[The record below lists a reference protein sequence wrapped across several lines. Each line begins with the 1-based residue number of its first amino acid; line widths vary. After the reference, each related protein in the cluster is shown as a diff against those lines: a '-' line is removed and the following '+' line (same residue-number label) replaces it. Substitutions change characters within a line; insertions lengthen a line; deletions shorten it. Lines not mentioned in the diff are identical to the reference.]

1 MDGPMSAQ
9 CVDIGLLFL
18 LFEVLA
24 MICKKLKGIFL
35 KSKHTHPKIC
45 IQRVPIWQIQ
55 NIIEYRH
62 PNGYFLSQSGSL
74 WVAVDNSTGDAWTED
89 FDSKYQAIHWLRGD
103 FEVGDLSRS

>member
-1 MDGPMSAQ
+1 
-9 CVDIGLLFL
+9 
-18 LFEVLA
+18 
-24 MICKKLKGIFL
+24 MIHKLLKGIFL
-35 KSKHTHPKIC
+35 KSKHIHPKIC

-62 PNGYFLSQSGSL
+62 SNGYFLSQSGSL

>member
-1 MDGPMSAQ
+1 
-9 CVDIGLLFL
+9 
-18 LFEVLA
+18 

-35 KSKHTHPKIC
+35 KSKHTHPKIH
-45 IQRVPIWQIQ
+45 IQRVSIWQIQ

-89 FDSKYQAIHWLRGD
+89 FDSKRHAICWLRGD

>member
-1 MDGPMSAQ
+1 MSAQ

-35 KSKHTHPKIC
+35 KSKHTHTKIR

-55 NIIEYRH
+55 NIIDYRH
-62 PNGYFLSQSGSL
+62 PNGYFLSQSGSQ